1 MRAEQRDRDKSGNPR
16 RRSSQ
21 NATTSL
27 PAVPDERIDQIIFL
41 VRGKRVILD
50 ADLARLYEVE
60 TRALIQAVKRNI
72 ERFPADFMFQLTLA
86 EARRSRS
93 QTVILNAQ
101 DAVATSSSRSQPVT
115 MKRGANIKY
124 LPYAFTEQGVAM
136 LSSVLRSPR
145 AVQVNIEIMRA
156 FVRLRQM
163 LQAND
168 DLARQLTALEKK
180 YDAQFGAVFD
190 AIRQLMAPPKTKGRK
205 PIGFEAREHTA

>member
-1 MRAEQRDRDKSGNPR
+1 MAEQ
-16 RRSSQ
+16 
-21 NATTSL
+21 SL
-27 PAVPDERIDQIIFL
+27 VPVERIERAIL
-41 VRGKRVILD
+41 VLRGHRVMLD

-72 ERFPADFMFQLTLA
+72 ERFPADFMFQLTLD
-86 EARRSRS
+86 EARHSRS

-101 DAVATSSSRSQPVT
+101 EAAATSSSRSQPVT

-163 LQAND
+163 LQANA
-168 DLARQLTALEKK
+168 DLNRKLTALEKK
-180 YDAQFGAVFD
+180 YDAQFRGVFD
-190 AIRQLMAPPKTKGRK
+190 AIHELMAPPKTKGRK
-205 PIGFEAREHTA
+205 PIGFEAREPAA